1 MKRVVFRAD
10 GNSQIGYGHF
20 IRTLGLAALIN
31 EEFNCVYA
39 TQKPTVYQLNEIKKI
54 CNHVLELSD
63 NDNHYEEF
71 LNFLNVGDIVVLDNY
86 FFNSEYQIKIK
97 EIGCKLIYIDDHND
111 KDYVCDVLINNIPG
125 FLYESFKKKDYTK
138 LCLGTDYALLREEFF
153 NPKYRTIKKK
163 PNTIFMS
170 FGGADF
176 FNISEKIM
184 TFLEEMNLFSEIHL
198 LIGDAYKFFPSL
210 EKFRNLK
217 IHKNINANEVAT
229 LIATSDICIVPASSL
244 LNETASIGSKIL
256 LGFFAENQVQ
266 PYKYFVD
273 NNLAIGVGDYR
284 NLDFNFF
291 KEKVE
296 EVMKSNFLIENQKKV
311 YNYQQY
317 TNLKK
322 VFYDL

>member
-20 IRTLGLAALIN
+20 IRSLGLAALIN
-31 EEFNCVYA
+31 KEFNCVYA
-39 TQKPTVYQLNEIKKI
+39 TQTPTVYQLNEIKKI
-54 CNHVLELSD
+54 CNHVIELSD
-63 NDNHYEEF
+63 SDKHYEEF

-86 FFNSEYQIKIK
+86 FFNSEYQIKIRK
-97 EIGCKLIYIDDHND
+97 RGCKLIYIDDHND

-125 FLYESFKKKDYTK
+125 FPYESFKKEDYTK
-138 LCLGTDYALLREEFF
+138 LCLGTDYALLREDFF
-153 NPKYRTIKKK
+153 NPKYRIIKKK
-163 PNTIFMS
+163 PHTIFMS

-198 LIGDAYKFFPSL
+198 LIGDAYRFFPSL
-210 EKFRNLK
+210 EKFHNLK

-244 LNETASIGSKIL
+244 LNEAASIGSKIL

-266 PYKYFVD
+266 PYNYFVD
-273 NNLAIGVGDYR
+273 NDLAIGVGDYR
-284 NLDFNFF
+284 TLNFNLF

-296 EVMKSNFLIENQKKV
+296 EVIKSSFLIENQKKV
-311 YNYQQY
+311 YTYQQC